1 MENQDIVVSL
11 DIGTTKIVAIVGR
24 KNEHGKIEI
33 LGVGKTHSPGVK
45 RGIVTNISET
55 ADAIQIAVEKAE
67 NASGLEINQ
76 KVNVGIAGKH
86 ISSIQHRGIRM
97 CDGPDDIITQE
108 DVDLLIDDMH
118 KLVMLPGEKIIHVLP
133 QEYIIDGEQGITKP
147 VGMSGVR
154 LEANFHIITGQES
167 AKNNIIRC
175 VQKVDLD
182 VSDLVLEPLASAE
195 AVLNSEEKEGGVA
208 LIDIGGG
215 TTDIAIFYDNII
227 RHTAV
232 IPFGGSSITEDIKE
246 GCAILR
252 KQAEQLKV
260 KFGSALADQTQ
271 ENEIVAIPG
280 IAGADPREISV
291 KNLSSIIQAR
301 MSEIMEYADHEI
313 KNSGYHD
320 KLIAGIVLTGGGS
333 QLKHI
338 AQLCEYIT
346 GLRARVGYP
355 NQFLAQ
361 GDIDA
366 ITSPLFAT
374 SVGLVIKGFETME
387 KVRSQGKGQKVTGHS
402 TKKRGNFFDSFFK
415 TTQEFFEEKDVDTD
429 EHK

>member
-1 MENQDIVVSL
+1 MENLDTVVSL
-11 DIGTTKIVAIVGR
+11 DIGTTKVVAIVGR

-67 NASGLEINQ
+67 NASGMEIDQ

-86 ISSIQHRGIRM
+86 INSIQHRGIRM
-97 CDGPDDIITQE
+97 CDGPEDEITQE

-167 AKNNIIRC
+167 AKNNIIKC
-175 VQKVDLD
+175 VQKVGLD
-182 VSDLVLEPLASAE
+182 VADLVLEPLASAE

-252 KQAEQLKV
+252 NQAEQLKV
-260 KFGSALADQTQ
+260 RFGSALADQAQ

-301 MSEIMEYADHEI
+301 MSEILEYADHEI
-313 KNSGYHD
+313 KNSGFAD

-333 QLKHI
+333 QMKHI

-361 GDIDA
+361 GDVDD
-366 ITSPLFAT
+366 ITSPLYAT
-374 SVGLVIKGFETME
+374 SVGLVIKGFEAME
-387 KVRSQGKGQKVTGHS
+387 KEKGKMKGHKVTGHS
-402 TKKRGNFFDSFFK
+402 TKKRGSFFDSFFK
-415 TTQEFFEEKDVDTD
+415 STQEFFEEKDVDRD
-429 EHK
+429 EH

>member
-1 MENQDIVVSL
+1 MENLDTVVSL
-11 DIGTTKIVAIVGR
+11 DIGTTKVVAIVGR

-67 NASGLEINQ
+67 NASGLEIDQ

-86 ISSIQHRGIRM
+86 INSIQHRGIRM
-97 CDGPDDIITQE
+97 CDGPEDEIAQE

-167 AKNNIIRC
+167 AKNNIIKC
-175 VQKVDLD
+175 VQKVGLD
-182 VSDLVLEPLASAE
+182 VADLVLEPLASAE
-195 AVLNSEEKEGGVA
+195 AVLNDEEKEGGVA

-252 KQAEQLKV
+252 NQAEQLKV
-260 KFGSALADQTQ
+260 KFGSALADQAQ

-301 MSEIMEYADHEI
+301 MSEILEYADHEI
-313 KNSGYHD
+313 KNSGFAD

-333 QLKHI
+333 QMKHI

-361 GDIDA
+361 GGVDD
-366 ITSPLFAT
+366 ITSPLYAT
-374 SVGLVIKGFETME
+374 SVGLVIKGFEAME
-387 KVRSQGKGQKVTGHS
+387 KERGKGKGVRKVTGHS
-402 TKKRGNFFDSFFK
+402 TKRRGSFFDSFFK
-415 TTQEFFEEKDVDTD
+415 TTQEFFEEKDVDKED
-429 EHK
+429 H

>member
-1 MENQDIVVSL
+1 
-11 DIGTTKIVAIVGR
+11 
-24 KNEHGKIEI
+24 
-33 LGVGKTHSPGVK
+33 
-45 RGIVTNISET
+45 
-55 ADAIQIAVEKAE
+55 
-67 NASGLEINQ
+67 
-76 KVNVGIAGKH
+76 
-86 ISSIQHRGIRM
+86 M

-366 ITSPLFAT
+366 IASPLFAT

-415 TTQEFFEEKDVDTD
+415 TTQEFFEEKDVDAD